1 MLRNTQKKGN
11 LKDKDLKCVFRK
23 CFIKMR
29 AHLHIAD
36 GSHLPSVKKSVIN
49 AFLISLINFKLFV
62 SILVLQTMVVYVRTL
77 KEE

>member
-1 MLRNTQKKGN
+1 
-11 LKDKDLKCVFRK
+11 
-23 CFIKMR
+23 MR
-29 AHLHIAD
+29 AHLNIAD